1 MSDPD
6 QTDDAVLR
14 AKALERYTGLDAA
27 NDPALHEMA
36 ALACAVCEV
45 PIALITL
52 QGPTEHR
59 VIARAGID
67 LEQVPDDEV
76 FCHSAYDDPQLLVI
90 DDTNA
95 DERFKAAPHL
105 LGKTDVRFFAGQSIN
120 TPDGIPVGTVCAIDT
135 EPHTPS
141 PTQKDAL
148 VLIAK
153 QVITHLELKHHEMEL
168 QREVDEHRRTE
179 EALRSTERKFREIF
193 EHSTDGIFQ
202 STPDG
207 RFISA
212 NRTLATIYGFESADD
227 LIHHFNDIGAQLYV
241 DEARREEFRQQM
253 RDTGLIVGFESQIR
267 RRTGDL
273 RWISENAR
281 AVKDWQGNL
290 VHYEGT
296 VEDVTERRQAAI
308 AVRDS
313 EERFRSIWKNSA
325 DGMRLTDK
333 EGFIRAVN
341 PALCL
346 IIGMPEE
353 DLVGHPYTVCYQDQG
368 QSEQRLKNYQTNF
381 ENRAIP
387 ERVEQHFTFRSGRK
401 ADLELS
407 NSFVELEGQ
416 DPLVLSIC
424 HDLTDRKIAEIR
436 LRESE
441 LLYHSLVENL
451 PQSIFR
457 KDAEGRFT
465 FVNQSF
471 CKELGKTRGEIIGKT
486 DFDLF
491 PRALADKYYRDDQ
504 TLMKNG
510 VPYQAIEAHY
520 VPNQGKIYVEVIKTP
535 LKDTE
540 GKNAGLQGI
549 FWDVTERKRMEEQ
562 LAFERDLLRALLDNV
577 PDRIYFKDTESRFLQ
592 CSLAMA
598 QRLGL
603 KDPSEV
609 VGRKDADF
617 HPPERAKEYFED
629 EQRILMTGA
638 PIINKVERQNDTEG
652 NVRWASV
659 TKVPTRN
666 RAGFITGI
674 IGISRDITDLKAAEE
689 ELAEARDK
697 ALESTRLKSQF
708 LAAMS
713 HEIRTPMNGIIGM
726 TELLLDTPLSAAQ
739 GEFSQTINTSAHSLL
754 HIINDI
760 LDFSKIEAGKLV
772 IENEPFDL
780 YEVVEDSLELLAH
793 RAQAK
798 NLDPIC
804 VMNPGVSRWV
814 KGDSVRLRQ
823 ILVNL
828 LGNAVKFTE
837 SGEIMAHVT
846 PLEETEDSMC
856 VSFAISD
863 TGIGIEPEIQ
873 ARIFEAFTQ
882 ADGTTTRRYGGTG
895 LGLSISRQLV
905 EMMGGEMAVTSEPGK
920 GSEFSFTV
928 KFPKAKP
935 AGQTEPPKLN
945 DIRLLVTVENEH
957 RRKSI
962 LDITK
967 SWGLLSQGAA
977 SGAEAIDFLRQAN
990 DAGQPV
996 DLALIDIKLSD
1007 TDGLT
1012 LAENIHHDTTITE
1025 LRLVLLTP
1033 LGQRMDVEIL
1043 RLAGFSAALLKPV
1056 RQDRLRECLSRV
1068 MLSGT
1073 ESEQDI
1079 SNDSTII
1086 KLASDRSSIVRTLR
1100 ILLVEDNTVNQ
1111 QVALLQLRKLGYTP
1125 DLVDNGAKAV
1135 DAFRK
1140 EQYNLVLMDC
1150 QMPIMDGYEATR
1162 NIREFEMDNNQ
1173 QPVPIVAMTADA
1185 STDHD
1190 DARLE
1195 AGMNATITKPVHLPD
1210 LRATIESVTSDNAIT
1225 QPSKRPKAPALE
1237 EVPILDPTVLEN
1249 LREMGEPG
1257 EPDPVEELIELFLED
1272 APMRLEKMVEGIEKQ
1287 DLDLARVASHSL
1299 KGSARNLGALA
1310 LSDAAESTE
1319 DYVKDQQWGTA
1330 EAELDRVRH
1339 ELKRLRCE
1347 LEKK

>member
-1 MSDPD
+1 M
-6 QTDDAVLR
+6 DDAALR

-27 NDPALHEMA
+27 NDPALREMA
-36 ALACAVCEV
+36 ELACAVCEV

-76 FCHSAYDDPQLLVI
+76 FCHSAYDDPQLLVV

-105 LGKTDVRFFAGQSIN
+105 LGNVDVRFFAGKSIT
-120 TPDGIPVGTVCAIDT
+120 TPDGVPVGTVCTIDT
-135 EPHTPS
+135 QPHTPS

-153 QVITHLELKHHEMEL
+153 QVITHLELRHHEMEL
-168 QREVDEHRRTE
+168 EREVDEHRRSE
-179 EALRSTERKFREIF
+179 DALRATERKFREIF

-212 NRTLATIYGFESADD
+212 NKTLADIYGFDSADD
-227 LIHHFNDIGAQLYV
+227 LIHHFNDIGSQLYV
-241 DEARREEFRQQM
+241 DEGRREEFQKRMQE
-253 RDTGLIVGFESQIR
+253 TGLIVGFESQIQR
-267 RRTGDL
+267 HTGEL

-290 VHYEGT
+290 IHYEGT
-296 VEDVTERRQAAI
+296 VEDVTERREAAI
-308 AVRDS
+308 AMHDS
-313 EERFRSIWKNSA
+313 EQRFRSIWKNSA

-333 EGFIRAVN
+333 EGIIRAVN
-341 PALCL
+341 PALCR
-346 IIGMPEE
+346 IIGMVE
-353 DLVGHPYTVCYQDQG
+353 DELVGEPYTTCYQNQG
-368 QSEQRLKNYQTNF
+368 DNDQRLENYRRNF
-381 ENRAIP
+381 ADRGIP
-387 ERVEQHFTFRSGRK
+387 ERVEQHFTFGSGRT

-416 DPLVLSIC
+416 DPLLLSIF
-424 HDLTDRKIAEIR
+424 HDLTDRKLAEIR

-457 KDAEGRFT
+457 KDTEGRFT

-471 CKELGKTRGEIIGKT
+471 CKELGKTKTKIIGKT

-491 PRALADKYYRDDQ
+491 PRALADKYHKDDQ
-504 TLMKNG
+504 ALMKSG
-510 VPYQAIEAHY
+510 VPYETVEAHY

-603 KDPSEV
+603 RDPSEV
-609 VGRKDADF
+609 VGKKDSDF
-617 HPPERAKEYFED
+617 HPADRAKEYFED

-638 PIINKVERQNDTEG
+638 PIINKIERQTDTEG

-689 ELAEARDK
+689 ELEDARDK

-726 TELLLDTPLSAAQ
+726 IELLLDTALTPAQ
-739 GEFSQTINTSAHSLL
+739 GEFASTINTSAHALL

-772 IENEPFDL
+772 IEDEPFDL

-798 NLDPIC
+798 NLDPVCSISPD
-804 VMNPGVSRWV
+804 VARWV

-823 ILVNL
+823 IIVNL

-837 SGEIMAHVT
+837 QGEVMAKVS
-846 PLEETEDSMC
+846 LVEETEETAS
-856 VSFAISD
+856 VRIAISD

-905 EMMGGEMAVTSEPGK
+905 EMMGGQISLESTVGE
-920 GSEFSFTV
+920 GSEFFFTL
-928 KFPKAKP
+928 KLPKASPTSK
-935 AGQTEPPKLN
+935 AEPPNLN
-945 DIRLLVTVENEH
+945 DIRLLVAVENEH
-957 RRKSI
+957 RRQII
-962 LDITK
+962 LDVTK
-967 SWGLLSQGAA
+967 SWGLLSRSAT
-977 SGAEAIDFLRQAN
+977 SGTEAIEYLRQAN
-990 DAGQPV
+990 AADQPF
-996 DLALIDIKLSD
+996 DLAIIDIKLPD

-1012 LAENIHHDTTITE
+1012 LAENIHHDTTIAE

-1068 MLSGT
+1068 MLSGIDND
-1073 ESEQDI
+1073 QDL
-1079 SNDSTII
+1079 SSDSTII
-1086 KLASDRSSIVRTLR
+1086 KLASDQSSIVRTLR

-1140 EQYNLVLMDC
+1140 SDYNLVLMDC
-1150 QMPIMDGYEATR
+1150 QMPVMDGYEATR
-1162 NIREFEMDNNQ
+1162 QIREFETKNNRS
-1173 QPVPIVAMTADA
+1173 PVPIVAMTADA

-1195 AGMNATITKPVHLPD
+1195 AGMNATVTKPVHLPD
-1210 LRATIESVTSDNAIT
+1210 LRAVIESVSADIAVIQTAAT
-1225 QPSKRPKAPALE
+1225 KPAETE
-1237 EVPILDPTVLEN
+1237 ELPVLDPTVLEN

-1272 APMRLEKMVEGIEKQ
+1272 APMRIEKMVEGLDKQ
-1287 DLDLARVASHSL
+1287 DLEQARVAAHSL

-1310 LSDAAESTE
+1310 LSGAAESIE
-1319 DYVKDQQWGTA
+1319 DTIKEEQWDTAKAQLDAVHQQLAALKD
-1330 EAELDRVRH
+1330 ELG
-1339 ELKRLRCE
+1339 
-1347 LEKK
+1347 KK